1 MTALFLLLALQMPT
15 WTVTP
20 VPATVGDTVR
30 LVRRVRTAPDVQARL
45 RSLDATALVE
55 PLSAPRAAYAE
66 GALTILYTVAL
77 FAPGEHAVAMPD
89 AELLYPDGR
98 VETLTGDTVM
108 INVAT
113 VLPAGD
119 PLPPALPARAPLERR
134 LQRSIPLAGLVLGV
148 LALGLGWAAWRR
160 RDRPRPRSRTA
171 SDVRPDPPIG
181 NWMEAGEPRA
191 VAAVTADR
199 LRAHIARVA
208 PEAGRH
214 LDTDEC
220 ISVLEASD
228 HPLPMRELTEVLRSL
243 ERARFSPAVP
253 SDVVELVQRAERVSR
268 ELEPPLLEEVL

>member
-1 MTALFLLLALQMPT
+1 MSALLLLLALQLPT
-15 WTVTP
+15 WAVTP

-45 RSLDATALVE
+45 RSLDASALIE
-55 PLSAPRAAYAE
+55 PLAAPRAAYAE

-98 VETLTGDTVM
+98 VETLLGDTAMVS
-108 INVAT
+108 VAA

-119 PLPPALPARAPLERR
+119 PLPPALPARAPLQRR
-134 LQRSIPLAGLVLGV
+134 LRRSLPLVGLVLGV
-148 LALGLGWAAWRR
+148 LALGLAWAAWRR
-160 RDRPRPRSRTA
+160 RTQPRPARRPA
-171 SDVRPDPPIG
+171 SEVRPDPPVG

-199 LRAHIARVA
+199 LRARIAAVA

-214 LDTDEC
+214 LDTEEC
-220 ISVLEASD
+220 LDVLEASD

-253 SDVVELVQRAERVSR
+253 SDVVELVERAERVSR
-268 ELEPPLLEEVL
+268 DVEPPPVEEDP